1 MKVLVIGDIIRDK
14 YLYGTTE
21 RLNPEGAAVPLM
33 RQTLEET
40 KLGGAALV
48 WNNLINLGIDCDIVE
63 YDKRFQ
69 DVKTRIISDGHYICR
84 VDSGFGHQAGHIA
97 GEEVYDKVKA
107 IDFSDYAYCILSDY
121 DKGALTHSKEIIKLA
136 NAAGCKV
143 IVDPKGP
150 AGRYTGAWL
159 IKANK
164 KESIDFGYDHML
176 WSGDNHNVIITD
188 ASYPF
193 HSFIEGESFYTQVD
207 YVEVADVTGAG
218 DCFLAAFVYGLTK
231 GYNYSKCLEI
241 ASRGASVSV
250 QHQGTYILSPEDV
263 EHTIVFTN
271 GCFDILHR
279 GHIEY
284 LEQSRKLGNKLIVG
298 LNSDASVKRLKGDSR
313 PINNE
318 QDRRRA
324 LEALRCVDEVHIFD
338 YNTPYDLI
346 KNIKPDIITK
356 GGDYRPEDVVGNDL
370 AKVVILPYVDNYST
384 TNIVSKL
391 ND

>member
-1 MKVLVIGDIIRDK
+1 MRVLVVGDIIRDR
-14 YLYGTTE
+14 YLYGSTE
-21 RLNPEGAAVPLM
+21 RLNPEGGAVPLV

-48 WNNLINLGIDCDIVE
+48 WDNLTNLGVDCDIIE

-69 DVKTRIISDGHYICR
+69 EVKTRIISDGHYICR
-84 VDSGFGHQAGHIA
+84 VDRGIGHQAGHLA
-97 GEEVYDKVKA
+97 GTLVYDKVKA
-107 IDFSDYAYCILSDY
+107 IDFSKYSHCILSDY

-150 AGRYTGAWL
+150 PERYTGAWL

-164 KESIDFGYDHML
+164 KESIDFGYEDML
-176 WSGDNHNVIITD
+176 RSRSHNVIVTD
-188 ASYPF
+188 ARDTICSV
-193 HSFIEGESFYTQVD
+193 IDDVRFYTEVD
-207 YVEVADVTGAG
+207 SVEVADVTGAG

-231 GYNYSKCLEI
+231 GYDYNKCLEI
-241 ASRGASVSV
+241 AAKGAAVSV
-250 QHQGTYILSPEDV
+250 QHQGTYILEPRDV
-263 EHTIVFTN
+263 EHTTVFTN

-284 LEQSRKLGNKLIVG
+284 LEQSKKLGNRLVVG
-298 LNSDASVKRLKGDSR
+298 LNSDNSVKRLKGETR
-313 PINNE
+313 PINNQ
-318 QDRRRA
+318 QDRQRA
-324 LEALRCVDEVHIFD
+324 LEALRCVDEVRIFD
-338 YNTPYDLI
+338 EDTPYNLI
-346 KNIKPDIITK
+346 KDIKPDIVTK
-356 GGDYRPEDVVGNDL
+356 GGDYKPEDVVGNDL
-370 AKVVILPYVDNYST
+370 AKVVILPYVENYST

>member
-1 MKVLVIGDIIRDK
+1 MKVIVIGDIIRDR
-14 YLYGTTE
+14 YVYGYTE
-21 RLNPEGAAVPLM
+21 RLNPESSAVPLI
-33 RQTLEET
+33 RQSMEET

-48 WNNLINLGIDCDIVE
+48 WDNLTNLGVDCDIIE
-63 YDKRFQ
+63 YDKRYQ

-84 VDSGFGHQAGHIA
+84 VDSGFGQIAGHMA
-97 GEEVYDKVKA
+97 GKEVYDKVKA
-107 IDFSDYAYCILSDY
+107 IDFSQYSYCILSDY
-121 DKGALTHSKEIIKLA
+121 DKGALTYSNDIIKMA

-150 AGRYTGAWL
+150 ADRYTGAWL

-164 KESIDFGYDHML
+164 KESIDFGYGDML
-176 WSGDNHNVIITD
+176 RSRSHNVIVTD
-188 ASYPF
+188 ARDTICSV
-193 HSFIEGESFYTQVD
+193 IDDVRFYTEVD
-207 YVEVADVTGAG
+207 PVEVADVTGAG

-231 GYNYSKCLEI
+231 GYTHRKCLDI
-241 ASRGASVSV
+241 AVRGATVSV
-250 QHQGTYILSPEDV
+250 QHQGTYILEPKDV
-263 EHTIVFTN
+263 EHTVVFTN

-284 LEQSRKLGNKLIVG
+284 LEQSKKLGSKLIVG

-356 GGDYRPEDVVGNDL
+356 GGDYKPEDVVGNDL
-370 AKVVILPYVDNYST
+370 ADVVILPYVENYST